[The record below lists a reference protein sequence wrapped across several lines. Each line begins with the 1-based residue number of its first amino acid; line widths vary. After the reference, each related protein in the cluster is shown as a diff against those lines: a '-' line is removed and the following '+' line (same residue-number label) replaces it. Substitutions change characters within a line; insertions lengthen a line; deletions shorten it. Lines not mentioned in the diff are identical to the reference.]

1 MPNSQVPS
9 IFLNQDGTISIQ
21 VDVYDFDAGTPVEI
35 TGQATQE
42 NGAVASFY
50 SVQDVPAHADGQ
62 SASISVRSVPVVA
75 PNEFVPGFPVT
86 ITVKAALAWTVEMDP
101 IPAGRLQ
108 NIEPA
113 PKGGWKSDS
122 FGAAVQPLAPAA
134 PVAPPAQL
142 RHGKWWDGVK
152 RDPLTSVMAGRFTR
166 LFPELPGAQFAQAD
180 LEKLAEAMTALPEA
194 EQAGPDPEENP
205 GLPAAYTYLGQFVD
219 HDLTFDPASQLRRR
233 VTTKRQLQALADFR
247 TPRST
252 WTTCTGTGRMTSLT
266 CTTMTGSTCSRA
278 RPYRA
283 TPSTRERSSY
293 RGGRTAGRS

>member
-122 FGAAVQPLAPAA
+122 FGAAVQPLAP
-134 PVAPPAQL
+134 VAPPAQL

-152 RDPLTSVMAGRFTR
+152 RAGGRFHAR
-166 LFPELPGAQFAQAD
+166 WDVRARRAD
-180 LEKLAEAMTALPEA
+180 
-194 EQAGPDPEENP
+194 QRRAGPRA
-205 GLPAAYTYLGQFVD
+205 LLGGRGV
-219 HDLTFDPASQLRRR
+219 TPRPPSAASQPACGSRPVSTPACLRRGPEGP
-233 VTTKRQLQALADFR
+233 AC
-247 TPRST
+247 PR
-252 WTTCTGTGRMTSLT
+252 
-266 CTTMTGSTCSRA
+266 
-278 RPYRA
+278 P
-283 TPSTRERSSY
+283 
-293 RGGRTAGRS
+293 